1 MQHRSFVLPNIGIDV
16 GFFAT
21 KFSTGRAT
29 SLGSLGSTI
38 GTDSFPSIPVH
49 TDSLT
54 QLAGAGR
61 LDGVTIAVGQSSY
74 FVGKSAANLIG
85 PEGIIRSGSDEYCK
99 TDGYA
104 ALFKGALWHIARH
117 HQVTRSLVIEHLVV
131 GLPLSTINLF
141 DLHVEELCGGTHE
154 LPAPHDASQKITVDI
169 KQVLVVAQP
178 LGAVINF
185 IETQPKA
192 IVQPDHHAL
201 VLDMGGGTFDWFV
214 CTGDFEPSYKLCGAT
229 NIGTLNC
236 TSAICRKIKPAFG
249 SSPIALERVDKA
261 LRTDAE
267 SFVIGGEIY
276 KTSEYWPLAA
286 TQLTSSFQQMRTKV
300 GDLGAIDHVILSGG
314 GATLLQR
321 TLRELAP
328 DLTSRLK
335 MDPDPV
341 FGNVKGFHR
350 LSEGLTE

>member
-1 MQHRSFVLPNIGIDV
+1 MQHRSIVLPNIGIDV
-16 GFFAT
+16 GVFAT
-21 KFSTGRAT
+21 KFTTGGVSVPSSLST
-29 SLGSLGSTI
+29 TI
-38 GTDSFPSIPVH
+38 ETHSFPSIPVH
-49 TDSLT
+49 TDSPYQWACT
-54 QLAGAGR
+54 SR
-61 LDGVTIAVGQSSY
+61 LDGVTITVGPISY

-85 PEGIIRSGSDEYCK
+85 PEGFIRGGSDEYCK
-99 TDGYA
+99 TEGYT

-117 HQVTRSLVIEHLVV
+117 HQVTGSLVIEHLVV
-131 GLPLSTINLF
+131 GLPLSTINSF
-141 DLHVEELCGGTHE
+141 DLHVEGLCGRTHE
-154 LPAPHDASQKITVDI
+154 LPAPHDASQKITVEI
-169 KQVLVVAQP
+169 KQVVVVAQP
-178 LGAVINF
+178 LGAVVNF
-185 IETQPKA
+185 IESQTKA

-201 VLDMGGGTFDWFV
+201 VLDMGGGTFNWFV

-249 SSPIALERVDKA
+249 ASPIALERVDKA

-267 SFVIGGEIY
+267 SFVIGGESY
-276 KTSEYWPLAA
+276 KTSEYWPLAVA
-286 TQLTSSFQQMRTKV
+286 KISYSLEQMR
-300 GDLGAIDHVILSGG
+300 AIVRELDRIEHVILSGG
-314 GATLLQR
+314 GAPLLLR
-321 TLRELAP
+321 ALRELAP